1 MTSEQRLSAALR
13 MMDEYEPSP
22 DLWSRVLYS
31 IEEDTQ
37 HRRRLWRTS
46 LAIGAVLAAVVVVA
60 WLATAPHPFNGRT
73 VIEWRILEAMETVVL
88 VTAIVTLGPAIR
100 RFGRGYVDEL
110 FVTSGSVGGHLLR
123 LLDVAYYL
131 VFAGYVLL
139 SAVFEAPRPYL
150 TGRLG
155 DQVWEAL
162 ARIAGLLLAMGILH
176 AITFMALPLIALVFN
191 STRAGVRLPRWVVFI
206 LLLAAVPTALFVLLA
221 ILGAAGV

>member
-1 MTSEQRLSAALR
+1 MTAEQRLSAALR
-13 MMDEYEPSP
+13 TMDEYEPSP

-37 HRRRLWRTS
+37 HRRRLWRTTLS
-46 LAIGAVLAAVVVVA
+46 IVAVLAAVIVVA
-60 WLATAPHPFNGRT
+60 WLASAPHPVNGRR
-73 VIEWRILEAMETVVL
+73 VIDWRILEAVEAVVL
-88 VTAIVTLGPAIR
+88 VTAIAALGPAIR

-110 FVTSGSVGGHLLR
+110 FVTSDTVASHLLR

-139 SAVFEAPRPYL
+139 SAVFEPPRSYL
-150 TGRLG
+150 TERIG

-162 ARIAGLLLAMGILH
+162 ARIAGLLLAMGLLH

-206 LLLAAVPTALFVLLA
+206 LLLAALPTSLFVLLA
-221 ILGAAGV
+221 ILGAAGI